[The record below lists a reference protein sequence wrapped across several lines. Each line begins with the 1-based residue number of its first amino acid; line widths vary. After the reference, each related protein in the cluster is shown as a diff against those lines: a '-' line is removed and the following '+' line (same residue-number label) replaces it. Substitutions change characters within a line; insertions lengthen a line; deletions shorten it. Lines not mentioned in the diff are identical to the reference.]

1 LRAFSSDATSLECR
15 QLTLGLISAMYD
27 LAMIAIGIAA
37 FAVTIL
43 YVLACDRL

>member
-1 LRAFSSDATSLECR
+1 ML
-15 QLTLGLISAMYD
+15 D
-27 LAMIAIGIAA
+27 LLMIAIGIGA